1 MKNSGFPKKFIAV
14 CLCVCLVFAFS
25 VASSAADCELSL
37 SDAET
42 HPGMTSDLAL
52 TVGNNPGIANGI
64 LIIRY
69 DPELLDIDASEITV
83 GAVGERFSIVETKK
97 SAGAVSI
104 GFVDLQNVTDDGIMF
119 VLPFTVRLDAYPT
132 ETKID
137 IEVRELVA
145 EDGSAVPTEQK
156 SSNYTVSYPSGYVKG
171 DVTADGAVDIEDAM
185 LVFYHVAKKYTLPDG
200 RLLAA
205 NVDGNNVID
214 IEDAMRIFY
223 CVAKKT
229 GNL

>member
-25 VASSAADCELSL
+25 VVSSAADCELSL

-42 HPGMTSDLAL
+42 HAGMTSELAL
-52 TVGNNPGIANGI
+52 TVSNNPGIANGI

-83 GAVGERFSIVETKK
+83 GEVGARFSIVETKK

-104 GFVDLQNVTDDGIMF
+104 GFVNLQNITDDGIMF

-137 IEVRELVA
+137 IEVRELA
-145 EDGSAVPTEQK
+145 AKDGSAVATAQK
-156 SSNYTVSYPSGYVKG
+156 SSNFTVSYPSGYVKG

-185 LVFYHVAKKYTLPDG
+185 LVFYHVAKKHILPDG
-200 RLLAA
+200 KLLAA
-205 NVDGNNVID
+205 NVDGNSVVD

-223 CVAKKT
+223 YVAKKN